1 MIKYKI
7 LIVIDVNTL
16 TTLIKVFCINSLKK
30 GYKVETVSLK
40 ILVLDIN

>member
-16 TTLIKVFCINSLKK
+16 TLIKVFCINSLKK